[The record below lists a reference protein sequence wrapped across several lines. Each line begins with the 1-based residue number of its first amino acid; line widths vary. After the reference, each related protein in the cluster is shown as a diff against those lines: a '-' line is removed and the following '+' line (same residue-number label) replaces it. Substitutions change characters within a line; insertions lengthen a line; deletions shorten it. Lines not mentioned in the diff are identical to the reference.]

1 MVNEP
6 LSLIA
11 HSEDHAPLRR
21 GDGEPNWVD
30 DLRLVQKEWVER
42 VMAARGWNAGEWA
55 EKAGLSPSTV
65 SRFLNS
71 QDHKFLLTYKTLS
84 KLAGAAKVAMPTAG
98 SDMDGTGFGEPELQP
113 LITGEEPNATRSTW
127 LIKGNAM
134 QFSGF
139 LAGDSIEFDHAIM
152 PQIDDIVLAQ
162 VYDNSRGTAETV
174 MRVYAPPY
182 LLAAASHPSA
192 YPPLY
197 VDGNN
202 VKIVGVMVKSWRER
216 PDRRWLPVGKPS
228 AA

>member
-1 MVNEP
+1 
-6 LSLIA
+6 
-11 HSEDHAPLRR
+11 
-21 GDGEPNWVD
+21 
-30 DLRLVQKEWVER
+30 
-42 VMAARGWNAGEWA
+42 MAARGWNAGEWA
-55 EKAGLSPSTV
+55 EKAGLSPSTI

-71 QDHKFLLTYKTLS
+71 QDHKFLLTFKTIS
-84 KLAGAAKVAMPTAG
+84 KLAAAAKVPMPTAG
-98 SDMDGTGFGEPELQP
+98 NDNGASGFGEPELQP
-113 LITGEEPNATRSTW
+113 LITDEEPNANRSTW

-139 LAGDSIEFDHAIM
+139 LAGDSIEFDHAVT

-202 VKIVGVMVKSWRER
+202 VKIMGVMLKSWRER
-216 PDRRWLPVGKPS
+216 RWHPHGKPT